1 MFCTPSRDM
10 SDSQDSSRDIG
21 LHPIP
26 EVPAGPFAFSPPRQ
40 TDEVPL
46 PTFFE
51 DAMWA
56 MGYRDFEQESTSE
69 GDGKENPVDINDD
82 SDHHTGI

>member
-26 EVPAGPFAFSPPRQ
+26 EVPAGPFTFSPPRQ
-40 TDEVPL
+40 TDEVSL

-56 MGYRDFEQESTSE
+56 MGYRNFEQESTSG
-69 GDGKENPVDINDD
+69 GDGKENPVDIDDD